1 MDQLDTINILL
12 VDDRPENL
20 LALEAIIEQEDY
32 NLVKAYSGE
41 EALKYLL
48 KYDFAVILLD
58 VQMPGLDGFSTAKII
73 RAREKTKNIPI
84 LFITANNLD
93 SEQIFMG
100 YSVGAIDY
108 ILKPVDPLI
117 LKSKVARF
125 VEQYILRQKLIA
137 QTKELEEKNNVIKY
151 MAYHDGLTE
160 LPNRRMLNERI
171 IQNINKSKNLNEPL
185 GVLFL
190 DLDRFKYV
198 NDSLGHLMGDK
209 LLQLVAKRLQSNL
222 REKDF
227 VARIGGDEFVILLA
241 NSDRDESLMVA
252 QSILEAFKQPFY
264 LDTYEFFITTCIGL
278 AVFPYDGEDSIS
290 ILKNADAALYRAKEQ
305 GKNKYKVFHTGMNL
319 ESYRT
324 FLLQSDLRK
333 AIERDELSLV
343 FQPKVNIHTGTIS
356 SVEAL
361 VRWHH
366 PKWGMI
372 PPHEFIPLAEEI
384 GVIVDIDKWVFQN
397 ACKQIAK
404 WRNNDVNS
412 IRMSV
417 NFSAQ
422 HFLQKNL
429 VNDIKEQLASA
440 NIEPNLLE
448 IEITETAL
456 LGNEEFI
463 INTLLKLK
471 ELDIHVSLDD
481 FGTGYSSLNYLRLFP
496 FNTVKI
502 DKSFIQE
509 LTVEGEKSHA
519 IVESIIHLANRL
531 SINVVAEGVKTEE
544 QLNILKE
551 LQCNEYQGYHFCR
564 PLPPEELFEFLE
576 KYETIR
582 VDSPT
587 ESATLMNNVIEIQK
601 EPNRLNHD
609 IVKLAIQQVKSSY
622 LLSTREVDVFS
633 LIVDGL
639 TNKEISEKLF
649 ISEHTVKNHITNIF
663 SKINVSDRVQAIALV
678 YETCIQKEEAQ

>member
-1 MDQLDTINILL
+1 MNQTDTINILL

-48 KYDFAVILLD
+48 KFDFAVILLD

-84 LFITANNLD
+84 LFVTANNLD

-160 LPNRRMLNERI
+160 LPNRRMLNEQI
-171 IQNINKSKNLNEPL
+171 IQNINKSKRLNEPL

-209 LLQLVAKRLQSNL
+209 LLQLVAKRLQSNI
-222 REKDF
+222 REQDF
-227 VARIGGDEFVILLA
+227 VARIGGDEFVILLT

-252 QSILEAFKQPFY
+252 QTILEAFKQPFY
-264 LDTYEFFITTCIGL
+264 LDTYEFYITTCIGL

-290 ILKNADAALYRAKEQ
+290 LLKNADAALYRAKEQ
-305 GKNKYKVFHTGMNL
+305 GKNKYKVFHTGMNI

-343 FQPKVNIHTGTIS
+343 YQPKVNIHTGKIS

-372 PPHEFIPLAEEI
+372 PPNEFIPLAEEI
-384 GVIVDIDKWVFQN
+384 GLIVEIDKWVLQN
-397 ACKQIAK
+397 ACNQIAQ
-404 WRNNDVNS
+404 WRNNELGS
-412 IRMSV
+412 IRIAV

-429 VNDIKEQLASA
+429 VNEIIEQLAIS
-440 NIEPNLLE
+440 NIDPNLLE

-463 INTLLKLK
+463 ISTLLKLK
-471 ELDIHVSLDD
+471 ELKIHVSLDD
-481 FGTGYSSLNYLRLFP
+481 FGTGYSSLNYLRVFP
-496 FNTVKI
+496 FSTVKI
-502 DKSFIQE
+502 DKAFIQE
-509 LTVEGEKSHA
+509 LTNQGEKSLA

-531 SINVVAEGVKTEE
+531 SINVVAEGVETLE
-544 QLNILKE
+544 QLKILKE

-564 PLPPEELFEFLE
+564 PLLPEELFEFLE
-576 KYETIR
+576 KYETILTE
-582 VDSPT
+582 SPT
-587 ESATLMNNVIEIQK
+587 ESAPLLNNVIEIQK
-601 EPNRLNHD
+601 EPIRLNHD
-609 IVKLAIQQVKSSY
+609 IVKLAIQQVKTSY

-639 TNKEISEKLF
+639 TNKEISEKLY